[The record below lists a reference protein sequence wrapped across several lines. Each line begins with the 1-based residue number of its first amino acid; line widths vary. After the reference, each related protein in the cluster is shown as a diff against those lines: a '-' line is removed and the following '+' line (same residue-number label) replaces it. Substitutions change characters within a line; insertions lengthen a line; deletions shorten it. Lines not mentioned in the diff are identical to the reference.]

1 VVVKMLITDKN
12 TTNRLN
18 ERLGE
23 FSKFGM
29 TFHYLLEQGRI
40 AMNEIEEILFSTDD
54 EKSTFRYINI
64 LKRVNPSD
72 VTDAFLKYQDDY
84 PKGESTNIE
93 HEAHLNM
100 IYTGKIIDEIVS
112 KCDRC
117 IDKDYINTYNYL
129 LYKEDN
135 NNLNYSYGK

>member
-1 VVVKMLITDKN
+1 MVVKMLITDRN

-29 TFHYLLEQGRI
+29 TFHYLLEQGRV

-64 LKRVNPSD
+64 LRRVSPDD
-72 VTDAFLKYQDDY
+72 VTLAFLKYQDDY
-84 PKGESTNIE
+84 PKGDQSNTE

-100 IYTGKIIDEIVS
+100 IYTGKIINEIAS
-112 KCDRC
+112 KCDKC
-117 IDKDYINTYNYL
+117 IDKTYINTYNYL
-129 LYKEDN
+129 LDQEEN